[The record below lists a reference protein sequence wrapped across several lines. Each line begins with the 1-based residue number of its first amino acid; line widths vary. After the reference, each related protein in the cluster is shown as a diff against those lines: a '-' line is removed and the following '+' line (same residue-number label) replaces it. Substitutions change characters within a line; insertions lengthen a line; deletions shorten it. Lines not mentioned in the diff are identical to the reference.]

1 MQQAVGCWST
11 EHCGAVL
18 PGLVFLAVSH
28 EFWLFKGKVQHW
40 EGRHTTAPRSLQHS
54 QFWVMGV
61 SCSLRFQS
69 EHLAVRSENP
79 SLPCVRFITC
89 NSYFM
94 SLYYILLLFGVN
106 LFSLPI
112 LIGLF
117 LFSFP
122 PPKKGGRKL
131 KRSQGGLLPLPP
143 LSCVKPQNFQ
153 HISALQ
159 FNILSLH
166 IQSAFWKYG
175 LQHCRSIKPNISS

>member
-122 PPKKGGRKL
+122 PPKKGAGSWKGAREASSPSPHCHAWNH
-131 KRSQGGLLPLPP
+131 RT
-143 LSCVKPQNFQ
+143 
-153 HISALQ
+153 
-159 FNILSLH
+159 FNIFLHCSLTFYHCTYKVLSGSMAYSTAD
-166 IQSAFWKYG
+166 Q
-175 LQHCRSIKPNISS
+175 